1 MKRRNFLL
9 AGTGLLFGG
18 WLLKPDDRGAPHS
31 DYFHNLNTLLREKHI
46 ARPVLIIDREKL
58 KKNCAT
64 LVKNIASRKNFRIV
78 AKSLPSIPLLGEV
91 MTLTN
96 THRVMTF
103 HQPFTNGVAIAY
115 PHSDILLGKPLPV
128 DAAEN
133 FYSHLPAHSKFDPA
147 LQLQWLID
155 GPERLKQYLALAQK
169 LDKNLQINIELDVGL
184 HRGGLQTLEQ
194 LDECLTLIGQH
205 SKHLRFSGF
214 MGYDAHVGKLPSF
227 IEPADTS
234 LRKAQMVYA
243 SFIDRLRNRFPAL
256 YHDGLT
262 FNGAGS
268 PTFFLHDE
276 SSPLNELSA
285 GSCLV
290 KPTDFDLPS
299 LDQFEPAAFIASPI
313 IKSQPGVDIPGPLPI
328 GDLWGLWDANRRHTF
343 FIYGGNWLAKP
354 ESPAGMQR
362 NSLYGA
368 SSNQMM
374 FNDSSAHG
382 LQSNDFVFFRPTQSE
397 SVLLQFGDIAALSAD
412 GSVNWWAPLEQG
424 HGY

>member
-9 AGTGLLFGG
+9 ASTGLLLGG
-18 WLLKPDDRGAPHS
+18 WLLKPNDKGAPHS
-31 DYFHNLNTLLREKHI
+31 DYFSHLNTVLRENRI
-46 ARPVLIIDREKL
+46 ARPLLILDREKL
-58 KKNCAT
+58 KQNCTT
-64 LVKNIASRKNFRIV
+64 LIQNIAPNKNFRIV
-78 AKSLPSIPLLGEV
+78 AKSLPSIPLLGEI
-91 MTLTN
+91 MSLTH
-96 THRVMTF
+96 THRIMTF
-103 HQPFTNGVAIAY
+103 HQPFTNAVALAY
-115 PHSDILLGKPLPV
+115 PQSDILLGKPLPV

-133 FYSHLPAHSKFDPA
+133 FYLLHPTQSNFIPD

-155 GPERLKQYLALAQK
+155 SAERLHQYLALAQK
-169 LDKNLQINIELDVGL
+169 LDKKLQINIELDVGL
-184 HRGGLQTLEQ
+184 HRGGLKTFEQ
-194 LDECLTLIGQH
+194 LNECLTLISQH
-205 SKHLRFSGF
+205 SKYLRFSGF

-227 IEPADTS
+227 IESADTS

-243 SFIDRLRNRFPAL
+243 GFIDHLRNQFSAL
-256 YHDGLT
+256 YHDELT

-276 SSPLNELSA
+276 RSPLNELSA

-299 LDQFEPAAFIASPI
+299 LSQFVPAAFIASPI
-313 IKSQPGVDIPGPLPI
+313 IKSQPGVEIPGPLPI
-328 GDLWGLWDANRRHTF
+328 GDAWALWDVNRRHTF

-362 NSLYGA
+362 NSLYGV

-374 FNDSSAHG
+374 FNESAAYG
-382 LQSNDFVFFRPTQSE
+382 LQANDFVFFRPTQSE
-397 SVLLQFGDIAALSAD
+397 SVLLQFGDIAALDAD
-412 GSVNWWAPLEQG
+412 GIVNWWAPLEQG